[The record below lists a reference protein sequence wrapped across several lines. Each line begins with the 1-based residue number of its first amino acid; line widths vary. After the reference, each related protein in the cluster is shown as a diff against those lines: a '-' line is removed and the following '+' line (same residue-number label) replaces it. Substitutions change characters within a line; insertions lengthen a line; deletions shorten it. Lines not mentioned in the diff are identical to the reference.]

1 MKRFLPALVISLLLV
16 QVFILPASAAGFGF
30 RAPTVVTLAATNI
43 TPFSATLNGRVALPS
58 FTSNYNGSLT
68 PVSDISEY
76 YSPALPSSTGY
87 FRYGASPGSLTSSTS
102 PVVLPFGQTTI
113 TFTGAAAGLLP
124 CSTYYAQAVVVLP
137 FASGEV
143 DYHHV
148 PSSAL
153 IALSPSSLSGLG
165 IGLNHLIQHNLYQ
178 FPVTPTMFYGNIIS
192 FATPGCSPVITPHG
206 TGAMAFNGGAV
217 GLSNITVQTASV
229 ASSKVA
235 PGEKVDITATVTNRG
250 TANGATSIT
259 LYINGQEVESQGIT
273 LASGQSTPLHFFVSK
288 NEPGTYSVQVG
299 GVSAGSFT
307 VDTFANNDILIYGI
321 IGLFTV
327 AIAGVLFMLARKR
340 PV

>member
-1 MKRFLPALVISLLLV
+1 MKRLLSVLALSLVLV
-16 QVFILPASAAGFGF
+16 QLFILPARVNASLIFS
-30 RAPTVVTLAATNI
+30 PTVTTLAATNI
-43 TPFSATLNGRVALPS
+43 TPFSATLNGSVTFPT
-58 FTSNYNGSLT
+58 FTGNNNGSLRLI
-68 PVSDISEY
+68 SDIYNYAANNY
-76 YSPALPSSTGY
+76 YMPSTTGY

-102 PVVLPFGQTTI
+102 PVVLPFAQTTAI
-113 TFTGAAAGLLP
+113 FTGYAAGLLP
-124 CSTYYAQAVVVLP
+124 CSTYYAQAVVVTP
-137 FASGEV
+137 EPIG
-143 DYHHV
+143 YTPG
-148 PSSAL
+148 PSDAL

-165 IGLNHLIQHNLYQ
+165 IGLNQ
-178 FPVTPTMFYGNIIS
+178 PVMHVPSSTPANATFYGNIIS
-192 FATPGCSPVITPHG
+192 FTTPGCSPVVTPHG
-206 TGAMAFNGGAV
+206 TGAMGFNGGAV

-250 TANGATSIT
+250 TVNGATSIT